1 MITSLLDADIIIYRA
16 ATTCENADLDTAKD
30 QYKRIRDS
38 WVDASRADAY
48 AITLSRGKSFRKDYF
63 PQYKADRD
71 LKPKPRHLVDLREYV
86 MHTDQWIGHDGF
98 EADDILGILG
108 TTHTDVVITSVDKD
122 LDQIPG
128 LHCNPDKQAI
138 YEIDDD
144 SAHLAWALQVMT
156 GDATD
161 CYPGIPGIGEKKA
174 HKILDDCAPG
184 DRWPIIVKAYE
195 SKNLGSDYLSQ
206 MVVCATIMKDLPW
219 SSWSRDMIDQF
230 TARTFQELQLPCPGF
245 VSRDTT

>member
-16 ATTCENADLDTAKD
+16 ATTCEDADLDIAKD

-48 AITLSRGKSFRKDYF
+48 AITLSRGKSFRKNFY
-63 PQYKADRD
+63 PQYKSDRD
-71 LKPKPRHLVDLREYV
+71 NKPRPRHLSDLREYV
-86 MHTDQWIGHDGF
+86 MATDHWIGVDGF

-108 TTHTDVVITSVDKD
+108 TSHTDVIITSVDKD

-128 LHCNPDKQAI
+128 LHCNPDRQEI
-138 YEIDDD
+138 YDIDED
-144 SAHLAWALQVMT
+144 SAHLSWALQLLT

-161 CYPGIPGIGEKKA
+161 CYAGIPGIGEKKA

-184 DRWPIIVKAYE
+184 DRWPVIVKAYE
-195 SKNLGSDYLSQ
+195 SKNLDAGYLSQ
-206 MVVCATIMKDLPW
+206 MVVCATIMKDLTW
-219 SSWSRDMIDQF
+219 SSWSQDMIDQF
-230 TARTFQELQLPCPGF
+230 IARTFQELGLPSPG
-245 VSRDTT
+245 